1 MAAIDLDQC
10 KFPGTA
16 TKASPSKR
24 GGLIMARPETA
35 IPDEIYDIVSVLY
48 HALQGA
54 ETYEQ
59 YIRDAEQRGDQEL
72 AQFFREVQ
80 DEEIRR
86 ALRGKDLLARRLVQ

>member
-1 MAAIDLDQC
+1 MTRQDI
-10 KFPGTA
+10 G
-16 TKASPSKR
+16 
-24 GGLIMARPETA
+24 

-72 AQFFREVQ
+72 AQYFREVRE
-80 DEEIRR
+80 EEIRR
-86 ALRGKDLLARRLVQ
+86 AHRGKELLAQRLA